1 MAVAPLLP
9 PSLRA
14 LLPPDLER
22 RLPQDEIPELGPLLQ
37 IRLGAGRPVELCFP
51 GVSRFLAPSGRL
63 VPEASQAWV
72 PDGNL
77 AHQLLQRAAQG
88 SLYALE
94 QELQHGFLTLPGGHR
109 LGLAGQVIAH
119 DGGYR
124 LVHVGSV
131 NVRLARAQ
139 PGAGLFPLGGAG
151 RPAPPPALSLPPPR
165 RAARLRQDHP
175 LAGPDPSGQ

>member
-1 MAVAPLLP
+1 ALCARLLRPSPAPPAPPTLPLHDALPILAPLLP

-88 SLYALE
+88 SLYARSE
-94 QELQHGFLTLPGGHR
+94 E
-109 LGLAGQVIAH
+109 
-119 DGGYR
+119 
-124 LVHVGSV
+124 
-131 NVRLARAQ
+131 
-139 PGAGLFPLGGAG
+139 
-151 RPAPPPALSLPPPR
+151 R
-165 RAARLRQDHP
+165 RVCN
-175 LAGPDPSGQ
+175 